1 MLPTPRPTP
10 PSYADCRL
18 SNLVLE
24 GGRSVCRH
32 PNEHQ
37 GACGVPPDPYGPRWT
52 WIDRLDNRSD
62 RFIRSPLGF
71 VLGWVWLAIVLAGLA
86 RWMGWIG

>member
-1 MLPTPRPTP
+1 MNPIEPRPTP

-32 PNEHQ
+32 PELHQ
-37 GACGVPPDPYGPRWT
+37 GQCGVDLSEPD
-52 WIDRLDNRSD
+52 WIDRLNARID
-62 RFIRSPLGF
+62 RFIASPIGF
-71 VLGWVWLAIVLAGLA
+71 ILGWIWLAIMLHGLA
-86 RWMGWIG
+86 RWMGWL